1 MIGYWYSIGRREHSA
16 MFTAMTTNL
25 MVESVEDS
33 LEFYKSVLGFTEVAS
48 VPSESGKLQFAIAA
62 RDGLQLMFQERVNF
76 CAEYPIL
83 MIEKVK
89 PSVSLFIMVD
99 DFAEF
104 YKTVQSKTTLLVEE
118 HMTFYN
124 TKEFAIADNN
134 GYVITI
140 AEKS

>member
-1 MIGYWYSIGRREHSA
+1 
-16 MFTAMTTNL
+16 MFTAMTANL

-33 LEFYKSVLGFTEVAS
+33 LDFYARVLGFTEVTS
-48 VPSESGKLQFAIAA
+48 VPSESGKLQFAIVAK
-62 RDGLQLMFQERVNF
+62 DDLQLMFQERGNL

-83 MIEKVK
+83 MTETVK
-89 PSVSLFIMVD
+89 PSLSLFITVD
-99 DFAEF
+99 NFAEF
-104 YKTVQSKTTLLVEE
+104 YETVRSTTPLLAEE
-118 HMTFYN
+118 HMTFYD